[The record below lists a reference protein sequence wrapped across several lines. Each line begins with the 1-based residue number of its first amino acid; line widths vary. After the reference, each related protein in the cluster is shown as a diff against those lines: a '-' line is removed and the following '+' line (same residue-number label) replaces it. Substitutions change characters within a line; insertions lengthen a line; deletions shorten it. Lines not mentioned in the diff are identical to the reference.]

1 MYNYHSLSEYMNI
14 FSEDD
19 IFNYI
24 IDNIHILNFHILDYG
39 KLIKVS
45 VNFNKKFNLRLL
57 YIEKKKYNEL
67 MLVGGFTYKNILN
80 IIEKGILQKYRLNK
94 KKFIID
100 NIIQYSKSH
109 LHLLI
114 IKIINSKLCIYI
126 EYLIELLYNSCYKK
140 HKNNIKIFNKISQN
154 IYIYNYSNIDDI
166 INIVGICFD
175 IFKDID
181 RYYIKK
187 GTSMCYTLNISI
199 FVFIL
204 IKGIYN
210 ILKNS
215 SKDNIK
221 KEFSIKLNKLFIMQ
235 NKKLNEYKIDI
246 NENTEINRIF
256 SKYYLKYVMISLE
269 NFYIDV

>member
-1 MYNYHSLSEYMNI
+1 MKHYKITYVFYLDSNCTKKNIGLFGNNDINFAAADCGLSFTENNLVPI
-14 FSEDD
+14 PRFFKDD
-19 IFNYI
+19 
-24 IDNIHILNFHILDYG
+24 
-39 KLIKVS
+39 LIK
-45 VNFNKKFNLRLL
+45 
-57 YIEKKKYNEL
+57 
-67 MLVGGFTYKNILN
+67 
-80 IIEKGILQKYRLNK
+80 
-94 KKFIID
+94 
-100 NIIQYSKSH
+100 
-109 LHLLI
+109 
-114 IKIINSKLCIYI
+114 KIISDAQID
-126 EYLIELLYNSCYKK
+126 
-140 HKNNIKIFNKISQN
+140 
-154 IYIYNYSNIDDI
+154 YIYTDEEN
-166 INIVGICFD
+166 VD